1 MDLTKKLHRI
11 LPLSAASIAL
21 LQSEF
26 SSKAD
31 IPQTASLDSGNG
43 NGAITSKT
51 ENLTLA
57 PAFQEQLLQM
67 YAQHSSHASHASHAS
82 HYSGAGGGYVAPDYV
97 TPTYPATA
105 PATPAPVQPR
115 PTPAAPRPVSSAS
128 GLNTNAAATT
138 DTAPKVSPEQD
149 AANMELLKKKAAAG
163 SSDAQLEL
171 SIYYR
176 YGGHGLTKSEEKADL
191 LLEMSASQGNFGA
204 QNLMKQKA
212 EADKAA
218 KLEKDSPSSDTEK
231 SSATP

>member
-11 LPLSAASIAL
+11 LPLSVASVAL

-31 IPQTASLDSGNG
+31 IPKTASLDNGNG

-97 TPTYPATA
+97 TPTYPAT
-105 PATPAPVQPR
+105 PAPVQPR

-128 GLNTNAAATT
+128 TMNTNSVAKTNAAPAI
-138 DTAPKVSPEQD
+138 SPEQE
-149 AANMELLKKKAAAG
+149 AVNMELLKKRAAAG

-212 EADKAA
+212 EAEKAN
-218 KLEKDSPSSDTEK
+218 KLEKDSSGSDAEK
-231 SSATP
+231 SSTTP